1 MKKHAAVI
9 IAWCVVVPLGLLGGL
24 LVSSLFGL
32 CTGVVALFA
41 ILLIGAYSR
50 RLSAAK
56 KLEK

>member
-1 MKKHAAVI
+1 MKKHAPVI
-9 IAWCVVVPLGLLGGL
+9 IACCVVVPLGLLGGL
-24 LVSSLFGL
+24 LVSSLFGRSI
-32 CTGVVALFA
+32 GVVALFG